1 MNVNNIVLSIEE
13 ILEDENESQTNL
25 EKYEK
30 EYLKQRNI
38 DRSER
43 FKQNFMENILDVSL
57 FKIIKIGS
65 IFQISDQYLREHYDN

>member
-25 EKYEK
+25 EKYYK

-43 FKQNFMENILDVSL
+43 FKQIFME
-57 FKIIKIGS
+57 
-65 IFQISDQYLREHYDN
+65 IFWMFRYLKLSRKKVN